1 MTIELS
7 PQLEHA
13 LSVEAERRGISPDAL
28 VAELITA
35 QLPASN
41 EPLAADAQSTGS
53 SEELPT
59 RTMYDRWKAHL
70 ESIKADSTPRTGP
83 TNLSQ
88 DTGRRFAELLEEKRR
103 QGRL

>member
-1 MTIELS
+1 MPIELS

-13 LSVEAERRGISPDAL
+13 LSAEAERRGITPNAL
-28 VAELITA
+28 AAELITS
-35 QLPASN
+35 QLPAYDGQGATNLS
-41 EPLAADAQSTGS
+41 PAQSS
-53 SEELPT
+53 DESPP

-70 ESIKADSTPRTGP
+70 EAIEADRTPRTGP

-88 DTGRRFAELLEEKRR
+88 DTGRRFTELLEEKRR